1 MVDLRWSHPFYW
13 YVCTRFHSILLSSS
27 YPPPLLADI
36 VACPDKNTWGVSFDD
51 GPGPFTQY
59 LLNYLEEKDLLAT
72 FFVVGSRVIERPTV
86 LVEEYMQGHEISVHT
101 WSHRALTK
109 LTTAEVVAE
118 LGWTRKAIK
127 RVLGVT
133 PTTMRPPFGD
143 IGKWSAY
150 LGIFQ
155 IG

>member
-1 MVDLRWSHPFYW
+1 
-13 YVCTRFHSILLSSS
+13 
-27 YPPPLLADI
+27 LADI

-51 GPGPFTQY
+51 GPSPFTQY
-59 LLNYLEEKDLLAT
+59 LLNYLDEKDLLAT

-86 LVEEYMQGHEISVHT
+86 LVEEYMKGHEISVHT

-109 LTTAEVVAE
+109 LTTAEIVAE

-143 IGKWSAY
+143 IGKWSAS
-150 LGIFQ
+150 LR
-155 IG
+155 